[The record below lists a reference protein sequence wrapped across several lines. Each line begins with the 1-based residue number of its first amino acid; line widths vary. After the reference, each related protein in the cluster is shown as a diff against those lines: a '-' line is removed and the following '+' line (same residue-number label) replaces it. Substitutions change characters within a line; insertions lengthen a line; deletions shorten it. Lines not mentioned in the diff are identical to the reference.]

1 MKNELVLPLGVKIED
16 GHLYFGDRQVSFRGE
31 PYKFA
36 HIPTM
41 ATMFAVRYTTDKC
54 SYHKLCTTFDIM
66 LAEDVHKKPLI
77 WFFGVK
83 TAGGKNIPQA
93 YYSDW
98 SDVEYVLNTFAT
110 ELIDSEWF
118 IEVDDINDEYAWD
131 EEKGVFRKQI
141 KIERTEYM
149 WADDEPE
156 YDSAGYTEE
165 DRKNESD
172 LNAFESQSYEG

>member
-1 MKNELVLPLGVKIED
+1 MKIELALPNGVKIED

-54 SYHKLCTTFDIM
+54 SYPKLCTTFDIM
-66 LAEDVHKKPLI
+66 LAEDGHKKPLI
-77 WFFGVK
+77 WFSGVR
-83 TAGGKNIPQA
+83 TVGGKHIPEA

-98 SDVEYVLNTFAT
+98 SDVEYVLNTFAK
-110 ELIDSEWF
+110 ELQGQEWF

-131 EEKGVFRKQI
+131 YEKGVVRKQM
-141 KIERTEYM
+141 KIETVEYM
-149 WADDEPE
+149 WADE
-156 YDSAGYTEE
+156 
-165 DRKNESD
+165 
-172 LNAFESQSYEG
+172 